1 MTYQKKII
9 TVFVSEDGI
18 TFNLAS
24 AYNAYN
30 LNPAF
35 IVGKLPTPIQSAGEA
50 LEQANALAESINIIK
65 NKNWTAVVLQFDKWK
80 SVPQSLLANELSKY
94 EV

>member
-1 MTYQKKII
+1 MKAD
-9 TVFVSEDGI
+9 FL
-18 TFNLAS
+18 TFTKS
-24 AYNAYN
+24 
-30 LNPAF
+30 PTSISVF
-35 IVGKLPTPIQSAGEA
+35 IVGSLPTPIQSAGEA